1 MTNQVGRAWTGH
13 PTAVVCCLLFVC
25 LFVSLVGWLVG
36 CLFACLLV
44 CCCWW
49 WCLDS
54 VNIYIYVY
62 IYIYVLISTCVCSL
76 YYRLLPIIFFIYI
89 YTYTVYYYNITCT
102 RPPHAPLKKPGAFH
116 RRGNFSIKA
125 GMTDAAFLS
134 SPGNLLIRPLSSKPS
149 KVLGA
154 SQQST
159 TIHHESWF
167 DVLRNRFNL
176 FVWNVSLSSHLVK
189 RST

>member
-1 MTNQVGRAWTGH
+1 MI
-13 PTAVVCCLLFVC
+13 
-25 LFVSLVGWLVG
+25 
-36 CLFACLLV
+36 ACLLV

-54 VNIYIYVY
+54 VNIYM
-62 IYIYVLISTCVCSL
+62 YIYVLISTCVCSL
-76 YYRLLPIIFFIYI
+76 YYRLLPIIIFIYI